1 MRIINIMR
9 LTEIVWINMEMFVE
23 TEQRTAGTAQL
34 DAMSYLLKEEDLS
47 ATWLVRLEHLKS
59 ATSKV
64 RIQTGSSLNQ
74 KCQ

>member
-1 MRIINIMR
+1 MRIINTMR

-47 ATWLVRLEHLKS
+47 AT
-59 ATSKV
+59 
-64 RIQTGSSLNQ
+64 
-74 KCQ
+74 